1 MTPTTTKV
9 DGRTARANRTKAR
22 IAAATVELIESG
34 DPAPTSRRIAER
46 ARVSE
51 RTIFQHFPDLEALH
65 TAIAMHHIDAV
76 TREHRLVSPTL
87 PLPARAREFARQR
100 GRLLEGMTALR
111 RVALRYEA
119 DSRAL
124 QESRL
129 RWTALARSELMQTF
143 GSELAS
149 ANNPRATLSAAQA
162 VTSWAYWDELRT
174 AEGLRPDAASR
185 VMATA
190 LLRVLSGKP

>member
-1 MTPTTTKV
+1 MTQSATKV
-9 DGRTARANRTKAR
+9 DGRTERGNRTKAR
-22 IAAATVELIESG
+22 IVAATVELIENG
-34 DPAPTSRRIAER
+34 DSAPTSRRIAER

-65 TAIAMHHIDAV
+65 AAIARHHVETA
-76 TREHRLVSPTL
+76 TRGYRLASPAL
-87 PLPARAREFARQR
+87 PLPARVREFARQR
-100 GRLLEGMTALR
+100 AQLLEGMTPLR

-129 RWTALARSELMQTF
+129 RWTALARSELIQTF
-143 GSELAS
+143 GGELAR
-149 ANNPRATLSAAQA
+149 ADNPEMTLSAAQA

-174 AEGLRPDAASR
+174 AEGLRTEAASR
-185 VMATA
+185 VMATT
-190 LLRVLSGKP
+190 LLRVLS

>member
-1 MTPTTTKV
+1 MTRSGARV
-9 DGRTARANRTKAR
+9 DGRTERGNRTRAR
-22 IAAATVELIESG
+22 IVAATVELIEKG
-34 DPAPTSRRIAER
+34 DSAPTSRRIAER

-51 RTIFQHFPDLEALH
+51 RTIFQHFPDLESLH
-65 TAIAMHHIDAV
+65 AAIARHHVETA
-76 TREHRLVSPTL
+76 TREHRLVSPAL
-87 PLPARAREFARQR
+87 LLPARVGEFTRQR
-100 GRLLEGMTALR
+100 ARLLEGMTPLR

-129 RWTALARSELMQTF
+129 RWTALARSELIQTF
-143 GSELAS
+143 GGELARAGS
-149 ANNPRATLSAAQA
+149 PKATLSAAQA

-174 AEGLRPDAASR
+174 AEGLPPDAAAR

-190 LLRVLSGKP
+190 LLRILS

>member
-1 MTPTTTKV
+1 MTRTSTKV
-9 DGRTARANRTKAR
+9 DGRTERANRTKAR
-22 IAAATVELIESG
+22 IVAATVELIDNG
-34 DPAPTSRRIAER
+34 DSAPTSRRIAER

-65 TAIAMHHIDAV
+65 AAIARHHIDAV

-124 QESRL
+124 QQSRL
-129 RWTALARSELMQTF
+129 RWTALARSELIQTF
-143 GSELAS
+143 GSELAC
-149 ANNPRATLSAAQA
+149 ADNPKATLSAAQA
-162 VTSWAYWDELRT
+162 VTGWAYWDELRT
-174 AEGLRPDAASR
+174 AEGLHPNAASR
-185 VMATA
+185 VMAIA
-190 LLRVLSGKP
+190 LLRILSPRP

>member
-1 MTPTTTKV
+1 MTPANTKV

-22 IAAATVELIESG
+22 IAAATVELIEGG
-34 DPAPTSRRIAER
+34 DSAPTSRRIAEQ
-46 ARVSE
+46 AGVSE
-51 RTIFQHFPDLEALH
+51 RTIFQHFADLEALH
-65 TAIAMHHIDAV
+65 TAIAKHHIDAV
-76 TREHRLVSPTL
+76 SREHRLVSPTL

-100 GRLLEGMTALR
+100 GQLLEGMTALR

-124 QESRL
+124 QQSRL

-149 ANNPRATLSAAQA
+149 AHNPAATLAAAQA

-174 AEGLRPDAASR
+174 AEGLRPDVACR

-190 LLRVLSGKP
+190 LLRVLSGRP